1 MYFRGVD
8 IDGFK
13 NRDGLVCEDEG
24 NSYFKY
30 LGMDYVAEQVSDR
43 VCVPVE
49 FDGSRYKL
57 SIE

>member
-1 MYFRGVD
+1 MD